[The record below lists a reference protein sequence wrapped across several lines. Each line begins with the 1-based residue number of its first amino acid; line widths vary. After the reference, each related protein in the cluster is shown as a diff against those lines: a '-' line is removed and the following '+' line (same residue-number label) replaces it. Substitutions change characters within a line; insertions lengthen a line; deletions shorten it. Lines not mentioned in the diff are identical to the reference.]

1 MVPWRLISARCRSLQ
16 LTFAFLYMNFL
27 LLIHLIIIRRLLFLL
42 LCLMKGQLLNIS
54 LIKNWNLSILSSS
67 LFSDEIPGDCK
78 CWSPLNTKQYRK
90 DANAGHHSQSNKE
103 KIDSKINLRGVVG
116 TLFQNTPIQQSLFQ
130 VVNHNLS
137 LTNQSYF
144 ISALFDCFTWTI
156 LNCTDKDMAFV
167 HVRLT
172 LLTQSCT
179 TKSAQLDHF
188 HFQLFASLG
197 NQLIT
202 EPNDL
207 MSHVMIKRAD
217 GQITTPRV
225 WPKIFYCYYFYVL
238 KHKGLLYRS
247 GRREFVDSFV
257 RENILQCSS

>member
-1 MVPWRLISARCRSLQ
+1 
-16 LTFAFLYMNFL
+16 
-27 LLIHLIIIRRLLFLL
+27 
-42 LCLMKGQLLNIS
+42 MKSQETANVGHHWTQS
-54 LIKNWNLSILSSS
+54 
-67 LFSDEIPGDCK
+67 
-78 CWSPLNTKQYRK
+78 NTEYRK

-156 LNCTDKDMAFV
+156 LNYTDKDMAFV

-207 MSHVMIKRAD
+207 MSHDKKSW
-217 GQITTPRV
+217 
-225 WPKIFYCYYFYVL
+225 WPN
-238 KHKGLLYRS
+238 HNATGLAQ
-247 GRREFVDSFV
+247 
-257 RENILQCSS
+257 NILLLLFLCIETQRISL